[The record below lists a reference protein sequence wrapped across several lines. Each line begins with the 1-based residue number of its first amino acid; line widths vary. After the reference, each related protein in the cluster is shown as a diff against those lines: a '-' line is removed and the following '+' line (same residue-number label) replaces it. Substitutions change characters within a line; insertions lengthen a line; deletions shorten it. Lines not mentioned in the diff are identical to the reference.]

1 MYECSSIIKHINW
14 LTYKKKDGYMKNEI
28 SLNDRMPSFSL
39 EATILNICSDT
50 DLLGHWTILF
60 IYPKDNTSG
69 CTREVK
75 EFNERYSDFKSLGVK
90 IFGLSK
96 DTLASHISFSE
107 KLGLKYS
114 LISDPQTNLIQGL
127 NAWKEKS
134 MYGKKYMGAER
145 STFIFDKTMLLKHMW
160 RKVKVD
166 GHVDQVFDKCKEVI

>member
-1 MYECSSIIKHINW
+1 
-14 LTYKKKDGYMKNEI
+14 MKEI
-28 SLNDRMPSFSL
+28 SLNDRIPSFSL
-39 EATILNICSDT
+39 EATILESCKDT

-69 CTREVK
+69 CTRETK
-75 EFNERYSDFKSLGVK
+75 EFNERFSEFNSLGVK

-96 DTLASHISFSE
+96 DTLASHISFSK
-107 KLGLKYS
+107 KLDLQFP
-114 LISDPQTNLIQGL
+114 LISDPETQLIQNL

-145 STFIFDKTMLLKHMW
+145 STFLFNKNLIIKHIW

-166 GHVDQVFDKCKEVI
+166 GHVDQVFDKCKDVI